1 MAKMAEWYKELKTEL
16 EKTVEY
22 KIESTTFK
30 IAIQVY
36 NRLKE
41 LGITQ
46 KELAERLNVSKSY
59 VSQILKGK
67 TNMTIETMIKLSD
80 VLDLTTEINFIPKVE
95 SPVFIFPY
103 KEKPIF
109 EKIDFS
115 NYFKSMTNVTGSAVS
130 VVSQPLGYDTAGNEN
145 IKTVAG

>member
-80 VLDLTTEINFIPKVE
+80 VLDLTPEINFIPKVE
-95 SPVFIFPY
+95 SPVFIFTG

-109 EKIDFS
+109 EKINFS
-115 NYFKSMTNVTGSAVS
+115 NYSKSMPNVTGSAES
-130 VVSQPLGYDTAGNEN
+130 VVSLPLGYDTAGNEN
-145 IKTVAG
+145 IKTVAV